1 VVPDLNND
9 GSVGADD
16 LELLGVASNIV
27 TVPFRINGAPAQP

>member
-1 VVPDLNND
+1 VVTDLNHD
-9 GSVGADD
+9 GRIDAQA